1 MKKILFLFL
10 LLFLNLAG
18 CDQPK
23 DDASNEKDNS
33 IDKKM
38 VDSNTNLKA
47 IFEGNHEAKIH
58 LIVDESLT
66 CGHCADFHKNV
77 YPDLKKEFIDTNLI
91 KIEFRSFPLD
101 MAALNAS
108 KIAHCKNDGD
118 SKILHFLFEKQSEW
132 MGKASTVKEINKN
145 LQKYVKKN
153 MTFYNIQWENCI
165 NDKKI
170 EDFILEDRINA
181 VKKFNLNATPTLIIN
196 NKKFDKPL
204 NYKNLKKTLKKL
216 I

>member
-1 MKKILFLFL
+1 
-10 LLFLNLAG
+10 
-18 CDQPK
+18 
-23 DDASNEKDNS
+23 
-33 IDKKM
+33 M

-58 LIVDESLT
+58 LIVYESLT